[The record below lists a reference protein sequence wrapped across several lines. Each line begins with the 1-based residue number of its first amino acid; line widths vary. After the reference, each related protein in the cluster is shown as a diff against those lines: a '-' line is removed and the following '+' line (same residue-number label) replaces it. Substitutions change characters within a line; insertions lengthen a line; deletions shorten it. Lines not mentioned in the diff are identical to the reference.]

1 MLNQHQQLI
10 DASLDNTLRNLTT
23 YCLKEKAKAWE
34 KTVAQMSYFGG
45 RMRLDMG
52 FIQQEDVAFVWV
64 DELNTQGLVCTF
76 KLSHFLLCQIANPLL
91 SLQRLKWQL
100 IYPANTVDDIAE
112 VSDTYLLDTALFRRI
127 TRDFADDVADIL
139 EAAIVEMSF

>member
-10 DASLDNTLRNLTT
+10 DPSLDYTLRNLTT

-34 KTVAQMSYFGG
+34 KTVAKISYFGG
-45 RMRLDMG
+45 RMRLDMEYV
-52 FIQQEDVAFVWV
+52 QQEDVAFVWV

-76 KLSHFLLCQIANPLL
+76 KLSHFLLYQIANPSLN
-91 SLQRLKWQL
+91 LQRLKWQL
-100 IYPANTVDDIAE
+100 IYPANTKDDIAE

-127 TRDFADDVADIL
+127 SKEFDDDIADVL
-139 EAAIVEMSF
+139 EAAITEMSF